1 MGFQSKGIVS
11 NRQRRN
17 MRRRKSA
24 EREREMEDS
33 TRRGR
38 KGQHPL
44 WLVVRKKRP
53 RSAKHSG
60 TRLHVVSS
68 QLVPYAIHISFFEV
82 LIDSYTP
89 LPVWILLLTE
99 T

>member
-1 MGFQSKGIVS
+1 MQ
-11 NRQRRN
+11 
-17 MRRRKSA
+17 
-24 EREREMEDS
+24 REREMEDS
-33 TRRGR
+33 TRRDR
-38 KGQHPL
+38 KGQHPRQG
-44 WLVVRKKRP
+44 LVVRKKRP